1 MSNIVGM
8 LSSLGAT
15 SFEKN
20 KPFSPEDLEVVKIK
34 DRFYERNTMFHKT
47 IKTIKVQTKFSDE
60 IKYETVD
67 YHFLGPVN
75 GVSYNGVISE
85 IFKLFQ
91 DYYFIL
97 DYINCYHVI
106 LPIGLITVPEPI
118 NLCLLTKINNNDFF
132 ISQKNIFPFELSEE
146 KVYIVVNI
154 EKSEE
159 DLCVDQTFQTISIID
174 VESKNVE
181 TYIRIVFENK
191 RWSDWLKY
199 EDNISLNLNILKL
212 ITSFNELQNYL
223 MIQLL
228 PTNDYEI
235 KNKIYKTNYNC
246 CLCNKFILNLE
257 NEYVF
262 NFTLDTEY
270 KLKNIN
276 CFEIN
281 TYFSLDSYLL
291 SINNIINNI
300 THIPKNDLITFS
312 FINEWTKTNIDKV

>member
-1 MSNIVGM
+1 MSKVVGM

-132 ISQKNIFPFELSEE
+132 ISQKNIF
-146 KVYIVVNI
+146 
-154 EKSEE
+154 
-159 DLCVDQTFQTISIID
+159 
-174 VESKNVE
+174 
-181 TYIRIVFENK
+181 
-191 RWSDWLKY
+191 
-199 EDNISLNLNILKL
+199 
-212 ITSFNELQNYL
+212 
-223 MIQLL
+223 
-228 PTNDYEI
+228 
-235 KNKIYKTNYNC
+235 
-246 CLCNKFILNLE
+246 
-257 NEYVF
+257 
-262 NFTLDTEY
+262 
-270 KLKNIN
+270 
-276 CFEIN
+276 
-281 TYFSLDSYLL
+281 LL
-291 SINNIINNI
+291 SAPRRCPCCMCPRILSAPWSVKFRIIAKKAWKSSRARWI
-300 THIPKNDLITFS
+300 LFLPKTG
-312 FINEWTKTNIDKV
+312 